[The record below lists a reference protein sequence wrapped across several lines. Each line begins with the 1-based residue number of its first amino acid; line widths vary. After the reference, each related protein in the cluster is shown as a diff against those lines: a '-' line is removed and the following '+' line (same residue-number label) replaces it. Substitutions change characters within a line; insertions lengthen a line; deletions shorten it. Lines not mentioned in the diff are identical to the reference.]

1 MTIKKNTLIVTSGLF
16 LLTLNVSCGKG
27 DPKAAAAQQQQKPQP
42 YQFITVEQGPATV
55 YEEFPARLQGKQNIE
70 IRPKIDGFI
79 EDIYVDEGAYVKQGQ
94 ALFRIRN
101 PQYEQQ
107 VRVAEA
113 AIRSAQADVATAQ
126 MQVTKTKP
134 LVDKDI
140 ISKYELQAAQLALQA
155 KQANLAQAQAN
166 LTNARVNEGY
176 TMISSPVTG
185 YVGTLPYRHG
195 SYVNSTTQEP
205 LTTVSNIGSIYAYFS
220 ANEKEVLE
228 FLKHATGGTITEKL
242 KNAPNVSLVL
252 SDGSEYKEKG
262 RIESMSGQV
271 DPQTG
276 SFMMRATFPNENG
289 LIRSGYSATLKLP
302 TYLEKVIIIPQKA
315 TYEMQGK
322 TFTYVVGADNKVKST
337 EVKVVRLPDGV
348 SYAVE
353 SGLKAGDK
361 VVVEGVGIL
370 KDGTEIVPK
379 QTSLT
384 AVTPKAN

>member
-1 MTIKKNTLIVTSGLF
+1 
-16 LLTLNVSCGKG
+16 
-27 DPKAAAAQQQQKPQP
+27 
-42 YQFITVEQGPATV
+42 
-55 YEEFPARLQGKQNIE
+55 
-70 IRPKIDGFI
+70 
-79 EDIYVDEGAYVKQGQ
+79 
-94 ALFRIRN
+94 
-101 PQYEQQ
+101 
-107 VRVAEA
+107 
-113 AIRSAQADVATAQ
+113 
-126 MQVTKTKP
+126 
-134 LVDKDI
+134 
-140 ISKYELQAAQLALQA
+140 
-155 KQANLAQAQAN
+155 
-166 LTNARVNEGY
+166 
-176 TMISSPVTG
+176 
-185 YVGTLPYRHG
+185 
-195 SYVNSTTQEP
+195 
-205 LTTVSNIGSIYAYFS
+205 
-220 ANEKEVLE
+220 
-228 FLKHATGGTITEKL
+228 
-242 KNAPNVSLVL
+242 
-252 SDGSEYKEKG
+252 
-262 RIESMSGQV
+262 MSGQV

-322 TFTYVVGADNKVKST
+322 TFAYIVGADNKVKST

>member
-1 MTIKKNTLIVTSGLF
+1 MTIKRNTLIAASGL
-16 LLTLNVSCGKG
+16 LALTLTVSCGKG
-27 DPKAAAAQQQQKPQP
+27 DPKSSAAAQQQQKPQP
-42 YQFITVEQGPATV
+42 FQYITVEEGPATI
-55 YEEFPARLQGKQNIE
+55 YKEFPARLQGKQNIE

-79 EDIYVDEGAYVKQGQ
+79 EDIYIDEGAYVKQGQ
-94 ALFRIRN
+94 PLFRIRN

-113 AIRSAQADVATAQ
+113 AIKSAQADVATAQ

-166 LTNARVNEGY
+166 LTNAQVNQGY
-176 TMISSPVTG
+176 TMLTSPVTG
-185 YVGTLPYRHG
+185 YVGTLPYRQG
-195 SYVNSTTQEP
+195 SYVNSSTQQP

-220 ANEKEVLE
+220 ANEKDVLE
-228 FLKHATGGTITEKL
+228 FLKHSTGATVTEKL
-242 KNAPNVSLVL
+242 KNAPNVNLVL
-252 SDGSEYKEKG
+252 SDGSEYSEKG

-276 SFMMRATFPNENG
+276 SFMMRATFPNDNG

-322 TFTYVVGADNKVKST
+322 VFVYIVGKDNKVKSA
-337 EVKVVRLPDGV
+337 EVKVLRLPDGV
-348 SYAVE
+348 SYGVE
-353 SGLKAGDK
+353 SGLKGGDK

-379 QTSLT
+379 QTNLT
-384 AVTPKAN
+384 AVISKA